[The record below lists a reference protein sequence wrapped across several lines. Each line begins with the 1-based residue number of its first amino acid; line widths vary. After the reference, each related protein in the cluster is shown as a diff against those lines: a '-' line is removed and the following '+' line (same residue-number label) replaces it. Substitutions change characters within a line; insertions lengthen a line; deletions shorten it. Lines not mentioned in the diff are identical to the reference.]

1 MKLTED
7 QKDHIRSQL
16 FKRIKNSDTRSRI
29 ISTAYGFANENGE
42 DGDVESM
49 VLYLMDNQDK
59 IDKLFSEFAMS
70 FPYEPEIEKASPKKK
85 K

>member
-7 QKDHIRSQL
+7 QKDYIRSQL
-16 FKRIKNSDTRSRI
+16 FERIKNSDTRSRI
-29 ISTAYGFANENGE
+29 ISTAYGFANENGK

-70 FPYEPEIEKASPKKK
+70 FSYEPEVEKASPKKK